1 MSRTIAELRSLA
13 DAGAVRIVDPE
24 TRELKKLSFCWL
36 ILTLPVALFAGC
48 SAPKDAALA
57 RGQELYDTCVPCHGR
72 DGSGNHDLRAPSIA
86 GLPEWYIQAELG
98 KFFHAVRGAHPDD
111 AEGARMRPM
120 ARTLKNDVDMANVAK
135 YVASLKQVKPA
146 GVLVGGVVASGKTTY
161 EGICVTCHMA
171 DGKGNKDLGSPD
183 LSMQA
188 DWYLLAQ
195 LEKFKTGM
203 RGAHPDDATGQ
214 QMAAMSQTL
223 ADEQAMKDVIAY
235 IRTLHP

>member
-1 MSRTIAELRSLA
+1 MKR
-13 DAGAVRIVDPE
+13 
-24 TRELKKLSFCWL
+24 LSFWWL
-36 ILTLPVALFAGC
+36 ALTLPAALFAGC
-48 SAPKDAALA
+48 SGPKNGLA

-86 GLPEWYIQAELG
+86 GLPEWYLQVELT
-98 KFFHAVRGAHPDD
+98 KFFHGVRGAHPDD

-120 ARTLKNDVDMANVAK
+120 ARTLKNDVDIANVAK

-146 GVLVGGVVASGKTTY
+146 AFLKDGNAEAGKATYTGVC
-161 EGICVTCHMA
+161 ITCHMA
-171 DGKGNKDLGSPD
+171 DGRGNKDMGSPD

-188 DWYLLAQ
+188 DWYLVAQ

-203 RGAHPDDATGQ
+203 RGAHPEDVQGQ

-223 ADEQAMKDVIAY
+223 TDQQAMMDVVAY